1 MSETDPFE
9 RRLKLRKPYTPHEV
23 TDSAIWVHDTL
34 ELCWS
39 SAQSIFKE
47 QATPEIAIAILD
59 KVMTKIEMER
69 QVEMERKRR
78 LDRDEMFE

>member
-9 RRLKLRKPYTPHEV
+9 RRLKLRQPYTPREI

-59 KVMTKIEMER
+59 KVMAKIEIDKQSQTSR
-69 QVEMERKRR
+69 YTF
-78 LDRDEMFE
+78 DEEDEDEL